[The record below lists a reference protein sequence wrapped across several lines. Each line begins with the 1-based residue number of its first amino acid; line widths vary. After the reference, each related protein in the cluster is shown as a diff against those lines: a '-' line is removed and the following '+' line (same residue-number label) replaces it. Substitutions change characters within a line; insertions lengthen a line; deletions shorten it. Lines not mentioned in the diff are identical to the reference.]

1 MYSQSDIDYKAR
13 SASYQL
19 CKCVNDM
26 YSLDEDVIELLSKWY
41 ELDEYQF
48 SKIMTLTPKHIRE
61 SVMKAISTI
70 DKIKF
75 GGCIEILDEYYS
87 DDINVVD
94 SDDNRE
100 LYEKSIMRYLS
111 YNYDCKLSEI
121 LIKNKL

>member
-1 MYSQSDIDYKAR
+1 
-13 SASYQL
+13 
-19 CKCVNDM
+19 M
-26 YSLDEDVIELLSKWY
+26 YSLDEDVVELVLKWY

-48 SKIMTLTPKHIRE
+48 SKIMMLTPKHTRE
-61 SVMKAISTI
+61 SVMKAIPTI
-70 DKIKF
+70 EKIKM

-87 DDINVVD
+87 DDINIVD

-121 LIKNKL
+121 LIKNGLK